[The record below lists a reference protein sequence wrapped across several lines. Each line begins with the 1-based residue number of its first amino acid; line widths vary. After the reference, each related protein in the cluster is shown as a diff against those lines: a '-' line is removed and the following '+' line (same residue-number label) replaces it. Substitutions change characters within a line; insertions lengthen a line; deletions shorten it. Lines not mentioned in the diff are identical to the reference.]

1 MNQLVIIILC
11 VLLPPVGVFFARGAG
26 KDLLINII
34 LTFFF
39 WVPGMIH
46 GLWVATR

>member
-1 MNQLVIIILC
+1 MNKLVIIILC
-11 VLLPPVGVFFARGAG
+11 VLRPPGGGVFARGAG
-26 KDLLINII
+26 KDLVINII